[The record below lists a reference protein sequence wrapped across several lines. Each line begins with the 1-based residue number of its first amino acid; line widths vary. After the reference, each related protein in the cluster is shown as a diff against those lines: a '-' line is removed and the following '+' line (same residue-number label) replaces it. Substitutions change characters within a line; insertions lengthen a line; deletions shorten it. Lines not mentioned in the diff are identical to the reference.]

1 MVNYKCPRCGY
12 ETHIKTI
19 YTRHLGRKVICN
31 PNISNN
37 NLIDEYNKYEITDK
51 ILLNKIPLNTGK
63 SSVNTGKTPVNIGK
77 TPVNTGKNS
86 DSESSEIEIDKSN
99 KLVCKYC
106 NKKFLRKD
114 YLESHL
120 KKSCKMLKEFNNIY
134 NFNKNTFGKNI
145 YKGCKNAGDIYIIQT
160 DYINNDH
167 FKIGITNNIQ
177 RRLANYRCGN
187 IYEPR
192 LYYYISC
199 EDIKLID
206 DKIKFNL
213 RKFNVKREI
222 FKGNLEVL
230 KDIIIKTIKKEFKI
244 NEIPVH
250 EPDIKIGDLSECTYC
265 NKCFYNSKDL
275 FEHFNSCEN
284 YKENLSKE
292 KINKKYE
299 CKHCNKTFSR
309 NDSLNRHFKK
319 CTEKKDDDE
328 EKQNL
333 INLIEV
339 LNKQIEE
346 QKKENEE
353 YKIEL
358 AKRNNQIDELIKK
371 AGINIG
377 TQNNIQQNIKILAYN
392 NTDVSHLT
400 DNDYLKCL
408 KHSNFCIPHL
418 IEKIHF
424 NPKKPEN
431 HNIYISNLK
440 NNYVMIYTGNKW
452 MLNDREE
459 SIQNL
464 IDEKESIIEQKLEE
478 WIENGQK
485 YPDIMKKFNRYIEKK
500 ENDTVL
506 NKIKGEIKLML
517 FNNRDIIKY

>member
-12 ETHIKTI
+12 EINIKTK
-19 YTRHLGRKVICN
+19 YVNHLRRKKLCN
-31 PNISNN
+31 PVVSEDDLQNEYIKFNVTEKILSNN
-37 NLIDEYNKYEITDK
+37 T
-51 ILLNKIPLNTGK
+51 
-63 SSVNTGKTPVNIGK
+63 SVNIGKKTLSVGKTSVNIGK
-77 TPVNTGKNS
+77 TSVNIDKNS
-86 DSESSEIEIDKSN
+86 DSESSEIEFDKSN

-114 YLESHL
+114 YLENHL

-160 DYINNDH
+160 DYVNNDH

-177 RRLANYRCGN
+177 SRLASYRCGN
-187 IYEPR
+187 TYEPR

-199 EDIKLID
+199 EDIRLID
-206 DKIKFNL
+206 SKIKFNL

-222 FKGNLEVL
+222 FKGNVDVL
-230 KDIIIKTIKKEFKI
+230 KDIIVKTIKKEFKI
-244 NEIPVH
+244 TEIPVH
-250 EPDIKIGDLSECTYC
+250 EPDIKIGDLSECSYC

-275 FEHFNSCEN
+275 FEHFNTCEN
-284 YKENLSKE
+284 YKENLSKD

-299 CKHCNKTFSR
+299 CNYCYKCFSKSSNLTRHLKTC
-309 NDSLNRHFKK
+309 KK
-319 CTEKKDDDE
+319 KKEDDE

-333 INLIEV
+333 LNLV
-339 LNKQIEE
+339 NTLNKQLEKRDKQIEE
-346 QKKENEE
+346 Q
-353 YKIEL
+353 
-358 AKRNNQIDELIKK
+358 NNQINELIKK

-377 TQNNIQQNIKILAYN
+377 TQNIQQNIQQNIKILAYN
-392 NTDVSHLT
+392 NTDLSHLT
-400 DNDYLKCL
+400 DKDYLKCL

-418 IEKIHF
+418 IQKIHF

-440 NNYVMIYTGNKW
+440 NNYVMIYNGNKW
-452 MLNDREE
+452 MINDREE

-478 WIENGQK
+478 WIENGEQ
-485 YPDIMKKFNRYIEKK
+485 YPDIMKKFNRYLEKR
-500 ENDTVL
+500 ENDKVL
-506 NKIKGEIKLML
+506 NKIKSEIKMML
-517 FNNRDIIKY
+517 FNNRDIVSTK

>member
-19 YTRHLGRKVICN
+19 YVRHLERKILCK
-31 PNISNN
+31 PNISEN
-37 NLIDEYNKYEITDK
+37 NLENEYLKFNITEK
-51 ILLNKIPLNTGK
+51 INTNNT
-63 SSVNTGKTPVNIGK
+63 SVNIGKKTLSVGKTSVNIGK
-77 TPVNTGKNS
+77 TSVNIDKNS
-86 DSESSEIEIDKSN
+86 DSESSEIEFDKSN

-114 YLESHL
+114 YLENHL

-145 YKGCKNAGDIYIIQT
+145 YKGCNNAGDIYIIQT
-160 DYINNDH
+160 DYVNNDH

-177 RRLANYRCGN
+177 SRLASYRCGN
-187 IYEPR
+187 TYEPR

-199 EDIKLID
+199 EDIRLID
-206 DKIKFNL
+206 SKIKFNL

-222 FKGNLEVL
+222 FKGNVDVL
-230 KDIIIKTIKKEFKI
+230 KDIIVKTIKKEFKI
-244 NEIPVH
+244 TEIPVH
-250 EPDIKIGDLSECTYC
+250 EPDIKIGDLSECCYC

-275 FEHFNSCEN
+275 FEHFNTCEN

-292 KINKKYE
+292 KINKKYKCKYCAKEFKHNQSYYRHLKTCKEKIKDDE
-299 CKHCNKTFSR
+299 CK
-309 NDSLNRHFKK
+309 
-319 CTEKKDDDE
+319 
-328 EKQNL
+328 QNMTDL
-333 INLIEV
+333 VNL
-339 LNKQIEE
+339 LNKQLEE
-346 QKKENEE
+346 QREQLNKKD
-353 YKIEL
+353 KQIE
-358 AKRNNQIDELIKK
+358 ELIKK

-377 TQNNIQQNIKILAYN
+377 TQNVQQNINILAYKD
-392 NTDVSHLT
+392 TDISHLT

-440 NNYVMIYTGNKW
+440 NNYVMIYDGHKW
-452 MLNDREE
+452 NIKDRDE
-459 SIQNL
+459 SIQDL
-464 IDEKESIIEQKLEE
+464 IDEKEVFIEQKLEE
-478 WIENGQK
+478 WIENGKQ

-500 ENDTVL
+500 ENDKVL
-506 NKIKGEIKLML
+506 NKIKNEIKFIL
-517 FNNRDIIKY
+517 FNNRDLICK